1 MHPGHL
7 NPNASFTT
15 VSIAA
20 VAEVPVLSWV
30 GDRVH
35 ASFAGAEPIPV
46 SLVQARPLTDPD
58 GMIAIIDARKRCVGE
73 VASLMELSAGSRA
86 VARLELE
93 RRYCIAVILRVES
106 TLVDFGSRYWQVVT
120 DRGAR
125 RFLVRD
131 PQRSVLRLPPDR
143 VMLRDVQGNRFLI
156 PSLSALDAAS
166 LLAAE
171 PAL

>member
-1 MHPGHL
+1 MITPTITATRTDL
-7 NPNASFTT
+7 
-15 VSIAA
+15 
-20 VAEVPVLSWV
+20 VLSWI

-35 ASFAGAEPIPV
+35 AALLGAPAIPV
-46 SLVQARPLTDPD
+46 SLVQARPLTDP
-58 GMIAIIDARKRCVGE
+58 GGTIAIIDARKRCVGE
-73 VASLMELSAGSRA
+73 VSSLMELSEESRA

-93 RRYCIAVILRVES
+93 RRYCIAVIVTVES
-106 TLVDFGSRYWQVVT
+106 TLVDFGSRYWQVLT

-166 LLAAE
+166 RLAAE

>member
-35 ASFAGAEPIPV
+35 AALAGAVPIPV
-46 SLVQARPLTDPD
+46 TLVRARPLTDPE

-73 VASLMELSAGSRA
+73 IASLQQLSVESRA

-93 RRYCIAVILRVES
+93 RRYCIAVIWRVES

>member
-1 MHPGHL
+1 M
-7 NPNASFTT
+7 NPSQPT
-15 VSIAA
+15 A
-20 VAEVPVLSWV
+20 VTAVTADPAIPVLSWV